1 MSGIEG
7 RSVMVT
13 GASSGIGR
21 VAAEELAK
29 RGARLILVCRDPAR
43 GSAAR
48 DEICAACGR
57 DDVELLL
64 CDFASQA
71 SIRKAAGE
79 FLASQRPLHVLLN
92 NAGVFNAKRRVS
104 AEDGLEETFAVNH
117 LGYFL
122 LTNLL
127 LERIVASAPARI
139 VNVASEAYRFGDS
152 EFEDPNREG
161 RYRGMRTYGRSKLA
175 NLLFTSELAR
185 RLEGSGVTVNAL
197 HPGFVATGF
206 GANNKLLRR
215 FVQPL
220 MRPFGRNAE
229 RGAESSIYLCGSP
242 EVEGRSGGYYYDCK
256 ELALLPVA
264 QDSAAAQRLWTLSE
278 RLTGLPR

>member
-1 MSGIEG
+1 MADLEG
-7 RSVMVT
+7 RTVMVT

-29 RGARLILVCRDPAR
+29 RGAQLILVCRDPER
-43 GSAAR
+43 GGSTR
-48 DEICAACGR
+48 DEIRTACGH
-57 DDVELLL
+57 DEVELLL

-71 SIRKAAGE
+71 SIRKAASE
-79 FLASQRPLHVLLN
+79 FLASQGRIHVLLN
-92 NAGVFNAKRRVS
+92 NAGVFNAKRRIS
-104 AEDGLEETFAVNH
+104 AEDGLEETFAINH

-122 LTNLL
+122 FTNLL
-127 LERIVASAPARI
+127 LERIAASTPARI

-152 EFEDPNREG
+152 AFEDPNRAG

-175 NLLFTSELAR
+175 NLLFTHELSR

-220 MRPFGRNAE
+220 MRPFARSPE
-229 RGAESSIYLCGSP
+229 RGAESSIYLCASP
-242 EVEGRSGGYYYDCK
+242 EVDGRSGGYYYDCK

-264 QDSAAAQRLWTLSE
+264 QDGAAAQRLWALSE
-278 RLTGLPR
+278 SLTGLPG